1 MGRIFDNIL
10 NVGEIKMNLSIRKSY
25 SIIFII
31 LVFWSSIAY
40 YTMNTLIS
48 SQSYYAKLI
57 NLSGK
62 QRMLSQKSAFLV
74 SKYIQENK
82 LTYLNELK
90 KAIIVFDK
98 NHQYIV
104 KNLSSNAKKLYFGKT
119 NSIDSN
125 VINYIKLLN
134 SFLEN
139 SNKQLS
145 NTIYEKSQV
154 LLLQLDNAVNFF
166 QKESEAKTKELQ
178 QRELFIF
185 IGTILT
191 ILLEAHFFARPV
203 IETIKLKFQ
212 DFYEML
218 NTKDKLIDLQSK
230 FFINAH
236 EGIVIT
242 DKNNKIIDLNLAF
255 EKVTGYT
262 KSELLGKSPSLL
274 KSGEHNALFYKKI
287 WNHLS
292 QKSFYKG
299 EIINKKKD
307 GKKYIQNVSIFVIK
321 NELNEVTNYCALV
334 WDLTN
339 EKKRDKI
346 IEEQIKMSSMGEM
359 IGNIAHQWRQPLS
372 IITTSATGLQVMKE
386 HGVLDDKS
394 FFSNLTQ
401 IENTAQY
408 LSQTIDTFKNF
419 LKDKKEYKEDILQN
433 RVNNALVIVNATLTN
448 NHIALKNNIN
458 EVEPIKVKI
467 ITGEL
472 EQVIINIINNAKD
485 AILEKNIKDPWIEIN
500 LKKIKGFAVL
510 TIEDNGMG
518 IPEDVLPKIFGV
530 YFTTKSEEKGT
541 GLGLH
546 MSYKII
552 KESLN
557 GNIYAKNSKNGAIFY
572 IELPLSEFS

>member
-1 MGRIFDNIL
+1 
-10 NVGEIKMNLSIRKSY
+10 MNLSIRRSY

-31 LVFWSSIAY
+31 LVFWSSIAF
-40 YTMNTLIS
+40 YTMDTLIS

-74 SKYIQENK
+74 SKYTQENK
-82 LTYLNELK
+82 LTYLTELK
-90 KAIIVFDK
+90 KAIIVFEK
-98 NHQYIV
+98 NHRYIV
-104 KNLSSNAKKLYFGKT
+104 DNLSLNAEKLYFGKN
-119 NSIDSN
+119 NSIDSS
-125 VINYIKLLN
+125 VMNYIGLIN
-134 SFLEN
+134 SFLEKQN
-139 SNKQLS
+139 AQLS
-145 NTIYEKSQV
+145 NTIYEESQKI
-154 LLLQLDNAVNFF
+154 LLQLDNAVNFF

-191 ILLEAHFFARPV
+191 ILFEAHFFARPV
-203 IETIKLKFQ
+203 IEMIRLKFQ

-218 NTKDKLIDLQSK
+218 KKKDTLIDLQSK
-230 FFINAH
+230 FFMNAH

-255 EKVTGYT
+255 ETATGYT

-274 KSGEHNALFYKKI
+274 KSGEHNELFYQEI
-287 WNHLS
+287 WNELG
-292 QKSFYKG
+292 QKGFYKG

-321 NELNEVTNYCALV
+321 NELNEITNYCALIR
-334 WDLTN
+334 DITN

-372 IITTSATGLQVMKE
+372 VITTLSTGLQVMKE
-386 HGVLDDKS
+386 NDMLDDKS
-394 FFSNLTQ
+394 FYTHLNQ

-433 RVNNALVIVNATLTN
+433 RVNNALIIVNATLTN
-448 NHIALKNNIN
+448 NHIALKNNID
-458 EVEPIKVKI
+458 EVEPLKVKI

-500 LKKIKGFAVL
+500 LKKIQGFAIL

-518 IPEDVLPKIFGV
+518 IPEDVLPKIFEV

-557 GNIYAKNSKNGAIFY
+557 GNIYAQNSKNGAIFH
-572 IELPLSEFS
+572 IELPLSEVN